1 MKYIVI
7 FILFFIQSGLSQHN
21 HGESKSLQ
29 KNVKKEEKRVPI
41 EVPPEQQARIGL
53 KISKSEKRPISH
65 TIRTVGTVT
74 ADQRKE
80 AHVHSKLNGWI
91 ETIFADYVGK
101 AVKKG
106 DPLFDLYSPEL
117 VSTQEEFLSA
127 NKQGGIGKEL
137 AQAALE
143 RLKLWGVPE
152 KEINR
157 LKKGGKS
164 SRTISFES
172 PVTGFIISKNA
183 IQGMYISPGM
193 ELYQIADLSKVWI
206 MITLYEYDVATV
218 KLGDEAEVQ
227 MPFDPNL
234 KLRAKITYISPDIE
248 TETRTAKARIEIE
261 NKNQSLKPGMYVNI
275 QIKKDLGE
283 SIVVPDDA
291 IIDTGMRKILFVRS
305 NQTYFE
311 PREVKV
317 GPRVEGQ
324 FTILSGLK
332 AGEEVVSSAHFFLDA
347 ESKLKA
353 GAERGVPSKGHGGH

>member
-1 MKYIVI
+1 MRLFTVLVI
-7 FILFFIQSGLSQHN
+7 FLIQSAFSQHN
-21 HGESKSLQ
+21 HGETKPVA
-29 KNVKKEEKRVPI
+29 KTTKKEEKRVPI
-41 EVPPEQQARIGL
+41 EVPPDQQAKIGL
-53 KISKSEKRPISH
+53 KISKAEKKAVSH

-80 AHVHSKLNGWI
+80 AHVHSKLSGWI
-91 ETIFADYVGK
+91 EIIFADYVGK

-106 DPLFDLYSPEL
+106 DPLFNLYSPEL
-117 VSTQEEFLSA
+117 VSTQEEFLAA
-127 NKQGGIGKEL
+127 NKQAGVGKEL
-137 AQAALE
+137 AQAAIE
-143 RLKLWGVPE
+143 RLKLWGVPDR
-152 KEINR
+152 EINR

-164 SRTISFES
+164 SRTITFES
-172 PVTGFIISKNA
+172 PVAGFIISKNA

-193 ELYQIADLSKVWI
+193 ELYQIADLSRIWI

-218 KLGDEAEVQ
+218 SLGDEAEVQ

-234 KLRAKITYISPDIE
+234 KLQAKIAYISPDIE
-248 TETRTAKARIEIE
+248 AETRTAKARIEIE

-283 SIVVPDDA
+283 AIVVPEDA
-291 IIDTGMRKILFVRS
+291 IIDTGMRKVLFVRS
-305 NQTYFE
+305 NQTHFE

-324 FTILSGLK
+324 FIIISGLK

-353 GAERGVPSKGHGGH
+353 AAEKGIPSKSHGGH

>member
-1 MKYIVI
+1 MRL
-7 FILFFIQSGLSQHN
+7 FSILVLLSLQNAFSQHN
-21 HGESKSLQ
+21 HGDK
-29 KNVKKEEKRVPI
+29 KPAAKTVKIEEKRVPI
-41 EVPPEQQARIGL
+41 EVPPEQQAKIGI
-53 KISKSEKRPISH
+53 KITKAEKKIVSH

-106 DPLFDLYSPEL
+106 DPLFNLYSPEL
-117 VSTQEEFLSA
+117 VSTQEEFLAA
-127 NKQGGIGKEL
+127 NKQAGVGKEL
-137 AQAALE
+137 AQAAID
-143 RLKLWGVPE
+143 RLKLWGVPDR
-152 KEINR
+152 EINR

-164 SRTISFES
+164 SRTITFES
-172 PVTGFIISKNA
+172 PVEGFIISKNA

-193 ELYQIADLSKVWI
+193 ELYQIADLSRIWI
-206 MITLYEYDVATV
+206 MITLYEYDVAIV
-218 KLGDEAEVQ
+218 GLGDEADVQ
-227 MPFDPNL
+227 MPFDPNM
-234 KLRAKITYISPDIE
+234 KLRAKIAYISPDIE
-248 TETRTAKARIEIE
+248 VETRTAKARIEIE

-283 SIVVPDDA
+283 SIVVTDDA

-305 NQTYFE
+305 KQTHFE

-317 GPRVEGQ
+317 GPRVDGQ
-324 FTILSGLK
+324 FTIISGLSV
-332 AGEEVVSSAHFFLDA
+332 GEEVVSSAHFFLDA

-353 GAERGVPSKGHGGH
+353 AAERGAPSKGHGGH